1 MNADAV
7 DRNAAGVRPRTIV
20 PERSKWRPRLSVI
33 VLVILV
39 AVLALP
45 LFGMFFF
52 RLYENQLVR
61 QAESE
66 LIAQGAVLGATY
78 VHRLRAAGVTPD
90 QLGAVVPADA
100 LPAPSEPYNPIEPSL
115 DLASDDVFGARPRP
129 TTPDAPA
136 LPAFSAIGATF
147 TTIMAE
153 TQETTLAGFRLLDPH
168 GVVIGGSD
176 EIGLSLAG
184 IPEVGRALDGRYASA
199 MRVRTL
205 NRDPP
210 PVYSMSRGTS
220 IRVFVAMPAVLDGR
234 VAGVFYLSRTP
245 NNIIKHL
252 YGERGKVALAAAA
265 TLLTTFLIGWL
276 FVRTISRPMHELI
289 DRTQRIAAGEREA
302 IRPLSHH
309 GTREMALL
317 GAAFLDMA
325 RKLQARSDA
334 LQNFAT
340 HVSHELKSP
349 LTSIQ
354 GAAELLRDS
363 GGDMSDEE
371 RRRFSQNIVADAG
384 RLNGLV
390 RHLLELARAETV
402 AAGDA
407 SSSVG
412 EALELV
418 VRPGGD
424 LAISAT
430 GDDLRCRMSAQ
441 NLAIVLGNLAENS
454 AQHGATSLTISAEAV
469 DGQVLMTVAD
479 DGRGIAPGNRDRI
492 FDPFFTTRREK
503 GGTGVGLSIVAAL
516 VSAHGGDVRVVDAA
530 EGAVFELRLP
540 AA

>member
-1 MNADAV
+1 
-7 DRNAAGVRPRTIV
+7 VRRVTG
-20 PERSKWRPRLSVI
+20 KWRPRLSVI

-66 LIAQGAVLGATY
+66 LIAQGAALSAVY
-78 VHRLRAAGVTPD
+78 VRELRNAGVRTD
-90 QLGAVVPADA
+90 QLGAPVPADA
-100 LPAPSEPYNPIEPSL
+100 LPAPGEPYNPIEPSL
-115 DLASDDVFGARPRP
+115 DLAADDVFGLRPQP
-129 TTPDAPA
+129 TTAETAA
-136 LPAFSAIGATF
+136 LPVFSAVGATL
-147 TTIMAE
+147 TEIMGE
-153 TQETTLAGFRLLDPH
+153 TQETTLAGFRLLDPN
-168 GVVIGGSD
+168 GTVIGGSD
-176 EIGLSLAG
+176 EVGLSLAH
-184 IPEVGRALDGRYASA
+184 IPEVSRALAGRYAST
-199 MRVRTL
+199 MRVRIL

-220 IRVFVAMPAVLDGR
+220 IRVFIAMPAVLDGR

-245 NNIIKHL
+245 NNVIKHL
-252 YGERGKVALAAAA
+252 YGERGKVALAASAI
-265 TLLTTFLIGWL
+265 LLTTLLIGFV

-289 DRTQRIAAGEREA
+289 DRTQRIAAGDREA

-317 GAAFLDMA
+317 GAAFLDMS

-334 LQNFAT
+334 LKNFAT

-363 GGDMSDEE
+363 GGDMNDDE
-371 RRRFSQNIVADAG
+371 RRRFSQNIVSDAG
-384 RLNGLV
+384 RMAGLV

-407 SSSVG
+407 SASVA

-418 VRPGGD
+418 ARPAG
-424 LAISAT
+424 LAISMS
-430 GDDLRCRMSAQ
+430 GEDLRCRMSPQ

-454 AQHGATSLTISAEAV
+454 AQHGATQLAISAE
-469 DGQVLMTVAD
+469 VAEDDIVIALRD
-479 DGRGIAPGNRDRI
+479 DGEGILPGNRDRI

-516 VSAHGGDVRVVDAA
+516 VHGHGGKVQAVESERGAA
-530 EGAVFELRLP
+530 FEITLP